1 MTGRDRAS
9 KDEARLAREDSKAV
23 KEEARMA
30 KQASK
35 REGERLRRQS
45 SDFDKTDD
53 EGGLKKHRFKKAI
66 AAAAGAA
73 RKLGKKKS
81 RRERHNVIHIEEPP
95 LSEHEKQE
103 VRLYDVT
110 LIITRLFS
118 SAG

>member
-1 MTGRDRAS
+1 MMGRDRAS
-9 KDEARLAREDSKAV
+9 KDESRLTREDSKAI

-66 AAAAGAA
+66 AATVGAA

-103 VRLYDVT
+103 VR
-110 LIITRLFS
+110 F
-118 SAG
+118 